1 MQLRIWVLSI
11 FRLTVSEMTRHSPK
25 LPAEVQTLYPD
36 ILHLVRKNFT
46 LMSWN
51 KTFQDGIK
59 SFKMFP
65 HYPSLL
71 LFGPRW
77 PRLDPCH
84 IQEAKKAW
92 ELNVCNSIYSFL

>member
-1 MQLRIWVLSI
+1 MQLRIRVLSI

-59 SFKMFP
+59 PFKMFP

-77 PRLDPCH
+77 PRLDLMP
-84 IQEAKKAW
+84 
-92 ELNVCNSIYSFL
+92 YSRSKEGLEIKCL

>member
-1 MQLRIWVLSI
+1 MQLRIRVLSI
-11 FRLTVSEMTRHSPK
+11 FRLTVAEMTRHL

-46 LMSWN
+46 LVSWN

-59 SFKMFP
+59 PFKMFP

-71 LFGPRW
+71 LFGPCW
-77 PRLDPCH
+77 PGLDLMP
-84 IQEAKKAW
+84 
-92 ELNVCNSIYSFL
+92 YSRSKEGLGIKCL